1 MRLSKIVFL
10 FIASLAISSS
20 SFAQGRQLKKAE
32 IAYDQYEFH
41 KATVHYKRA
50 YSKSSDRTQKIE
62 MSFKLAECARRIG
75 NYRQAESYYKR
86 AIKMRYDDPIA
97 LLYLAMM
104 QRNLGK
110 FEDAI
115 KTFSLYN
122 EKVPDDL
129 RAQEAIESCELAI
142 EWTENPTRYAVS
154 NMKGLNSKNDDR
166 MPAFADKK
174 YSTLYFTTARKG
186 VNGKRISA
194 QTGQYF
200 TDIWATEI
208 EKSKKKRGRSGQ
220 KQAKPKWSE
229 PLPLHVFQESEDKE
243 AINTKFDEGAAS
255 LTESGKTMYFNRAMM
270 KKNEA
275 HVPRVYSSDYKAG
288 EWNPVEL
295 ELPIDSNYMVIF
307 PCISPDESTLYFV
320 SDMPGGEGDFD
331 IWMSEF
337 NKRKDVW
344 AEPVNLGPEV
354 NSDGPEIAPFIHKDG
369 TLFFASKGHVGM
381 GGFDI
386 FRATK
391 RPSGQF
397 GKVKNMKYPI
407 NSSYDDFGIIF
418 SGKDAMNGFYTSNRR
433 GGRGGDDI
441 YEVKLSDLKFKM
453 EGIIVDTETSDPIQ
467 GVSIRIEGSDGSS
480 FDAIT
485 NKDGFFNLGDEAIKQ
500 GVEYDVTYTKDTYV
514 TVNDTVTTQDLT
526 IHDFESTDEGFLY
539 TIVVDLSMKVYR
551 LPVVLPQIEYDLGS
565 AELREMA
572 MKDLDKLVGVLE
584 TNPDLRIQLRSHTD
598 FRSGDDFNL
607 ILSQKRADA
616 CVSYLI
622 EQGVDATRLEAVG
635 MGESEPLTLQDDRSG
650 FDKGEVLSQEFIESI
665 RSKRRR
671 NLAHQMNRRT
681 DFKELVT
688 DSVDAKQYGSY

>member
-20 SFAQGRQLKKAE
+20 SLAQGRQLKKAE
-32 IAYDQYEFH
+32 VAYDQYEFH
-41 KATVHYKRA
+41 KAMVHFKRA

-86 AIKMRYDDPIA
+86 TIKMRYDDPIA

-110 FEDAI
+110 FDDAI
-115 KTFSLYN
+115 KTFTQYS
-122 EKVPDDL
+122 EKVPEDI
-129 RAQEAIESCELAI
+129 RAQEAIESCELAL

-166 MPAFADKK
+166 MPSFANND
-174 YSTLYFTTARKG
+174 YTLLLFTTARKG
-186 VNGKRISA
+186 VTGRKISD
-194 QTGQYF
+194 QTGQFF
-200 TDIWATEI
+200 TDIWATEL
-208 EKSKKKRGRSGQ
+208 EKSKKKRGGSSK
-220 KQAKPKWSE
+220 KQPKAKWTE
-229 PLPLHVFQESEDKE
+229 PLSLGEYFGTEDV
-243 AINTKFDEGAAS
+243 INTNSDEGAVA
-255 LTESGKTMYFNRAMM
+255 LNERGNLMYFTRAMM

-275 HVPRVYSSDYKAG
+275 HVPRIYSAIKKGG
-288 EWNPVEL
+288 EWEEPLEL
-295 ELPIDSNYMVIF
+295 SLPIDSSYMVIF
-307 PCISPDESTLYFV
+307 PCLSPDEKTLYFV

-331 IWMSEF
+331 IWMSEY
-337 NKRKDVW
+337 NKRKDSW

-354 NSDGPEIAPFIHKDG
+354 NTEGPEIAPFLHKDG

-453 EGIIVDTETSDPIQ
+453 EGILVDTETSDPLL
-467 GVSIRIEGSDGSS
+467 GVSIHIEGSDGSS

-500 GVEYDVTYTKDTYV
+500 GVEYEVTYSKDSYV

-539 TIVVDLSMKVYR
+539 TIAVDLSMKVYR

-565 AELREMA
+565 AELRDMA
-572 MKDLDKLVGVLE
+572 MKDLDNLVGVLE

-607 ILSQKRADA
+607 VLSQKRADA

-622 EQGVDATRLEAVG
+622 EQGIDATRLEAIG

-650 FDKGEVLSQEFIESI
+650 FAKGDVLSQEFIESI

-681 DFKELVT
+681 DFKELEL
-688 DSVDAKQYGSY
+688 DPVDAKKYGSY

>member
-32 IAYDQYEFH
+32 VAYDQYEFH
-41 KATVHYKRA
+41 KAMVHFKRA

-86 AIKMRYDDPIA
+86 TIKMRYDDPIA

-110 FEDAI
+110 FDDAI
-115 KTFSLYN
+115 KTFTQYS
-122 EKVPDDL
+122 EKVPEDI
-129 RAQEAIESCELAI
+129 RAQEAIESCELAL

-166 MPAFADKK
+166 MPAFANND
-174 YSTLYFTTARKG
+174 YTLLLFTTARKG
-186 VNGKRISA
+186 VTGRKISD
-194 QTGQYF
+194 QTGQFF
-200 TDIWATEI
+200 TDIWATEL
-208 EKSKKKRGRSGQ
+208 EKSKKKRGGSSK
-220 KQAKPKWSE
+220 KQPKAKWTE
-229 PLPLHVFQESEDKE
+229 PLSLGEYFGTEDV
-243 AINTKFDEGAAS
+243 INTNSDEGAVA
-255 LTESGKTMYFNRAMM
+255 LNERGNLMYFTRAMM

-275 HVPRVYSSDYKAG
+275 HVPRIYSAIKKGG
-288 EWNPVEL
+288 EWEEPLEL
-295 ELPIDSNYMVIF
+295 SLPIDSSYMVIF
-307 PCISPDESTLYFV
+307 PCLSPDEKILYFV

-331 IWMSEF
+331 IWMSEY
-337 NKRKDVW
+337 NKRKDSW

-354 NSDGPEIAPFIHKDG
+354 NTEGPEIAPFLHKDG

-453 EGIIVDTETSDPIQ
+453 EGILVDTETSDPLL
-467 GVSIRIEGSDGSS
+467 GVSIHIEGSDGSS

-500 GVEYDVTYTKDTYV
+500 GVEYEVTYSKDSYV

-539 TIVVDLSMKVYR
+539 TIAVDLSMKVYR

-565 AELREMA
+565 AELRDMA
-572 MKDLDKLVGVLE
+572 IKDLDNLVGVLE

-607 ILSQKRADA
+607 VLSQKRADA

-622 EQGVDATRLEAVG
+622 EQGIDATRLEAIG

-650 FDKGEVLSQEFIESI
+650 FAKGDVLSQEFIESI

-681 DFKELVT
+681 DFKELEL
-688 DSVDAKQYGSY
+688 DPVDAKKYGSY

>member
-1 MRLSKIVFL
+1 M
-10 FIASLAISSS
+10 
-20 SFAQGRQLKKAE
+20 
-32 IAYDQYEFH
+32 
-41 KATVHYKRA
+41 
-50 YSKSSDRTQKIE
+50 
-62 MSFKLAECARRIG
+62 
-75 NYRQAESYYKR
+75 
-86 AIKMRYDDPIA
+86 
-97 LLYLAMM
+97 
-104 QRNLGK
+104 
-110 FEDAI
+110 
-115 KTFSLYN
+115 
-122 EKVPDDL
+122 
-129 RAQEAIESCELAI
+129 
-142 EWTENPTRYAVS
+142 
-154 NMKGLNSKNDDR
+154 
-166 MPAFADKK
+166 
-174 YSTLYFTTARKG
+174 
-186 VNGKRISA
+186 
-194 QTGQYF
+194 
-200 TDIWATEI
+200 
-208 EKSKKKRGRSGQ
+208 
-220 KQAKPKWSE
+220 
-229 PLPLHVFQESEDKE
+229 
-243 AINTKFDEGAAS
+243 
-255 LTESGKTMYFNRAMM
+255 
-270 KKNEA
+270 
-275 HVPRVYSSDYKAG
+275 PRVYSATKKGG
-288 EWNPVEL
+288 EWEEPLEL
-295 ELPIDSNYMVIF
+295 SLPIDSNYMVIF
-307 PCISPDESTLYFV
+307 PCLSPDEKILYFV

-331 IWMSEF
+331 IWMSEY

-354 NSDGPEIAPFIHKDG
+354 NTDGPEIAPFVHKDG

-397 GKVKNMKYPI
+397 GKVKNMKFPI

-453 EGIIVDTETSDPIQ
+453 EGILVDTETSDPIQ
-467 GVSIRIEGSDGSS
+467 GVSIHIEGSDGSS

-500 GVEYDVTYTKDTYV
+500 GVEYEVTYTKDLYV

-539 TIVVDLSMKVYR
+539 TIAVDLSMKVYR

-565 AELREMA
+565 ADLREMA

-607 ILSQKRADA
+607 VLSQKRADA

-650 FDKGEVLSQEFIESI
+650 FAKGDVLSQEFIESI

-681 DFKELVT
+681 DFKELEL
-688 DSVDAKQYGSY
+688 DPVDAKKYGSY

>member
-32 IAYDQYEFH
+32 VAYDQYEFH
-41 KATVHYKRA
+41 KAMVHFKRA

-86 AIKMRYDDPIA
+86 TIKMRYDDPIA

-110 FEDAI
+110 FDDAI
-115 KTFSLYN
+115 KTFILYS
-122 EKVPDDL
+122 EKVPEDI
-129 RAQEAIESCELAI
+129 RAQEAIESCELAL

-154 NMKGLNSKNDDR
+154 NMKGINSKNDDR
-166 MPAFADKK
+166 MPAFANND
-174 YSTLYFTTARKG
+174 YTLLMFTTARKG
-186 VNGKRISA
+186 VTGRNISD

-200 TDIWATEI
+200 TDVWLTEL
-208 EKSKKKRGRSGQ
+208 EKSKKKRGRSSN
-220 KQAKPKWSE
+220 KKSKPKWSE
-229 PLPLHVFQESEDKE
+229 PLSLGEHFGTEDV
-243 AINTKFDEGAAS
+243 INTKSDEGAVT
-255 LTESGKTMYFNRAMM
+255 LNERGNLMYFTRAMM

-275 HVPRVYSSDYKAG
+275 HVPRIYSAIKKGG
-288 EWNPVEL
+288 EWEVPLEL
-295 ELPIDSNYMVIF
+295 SLPIDSNYMVIF
-307 PCISPDESTLYFV
+307 PCLSPDEKILYFV

-331 IWMSEF
+331 IWMSEY

-354 NSDGPEIAPFIHKDG
+354 NTDGPEIAPFVHKDG

-397 GKVKNMKYPI
+397 GKVKNMKFPI

-453 EGIIVDTETSDPIQ
+453 EGILVDTETSDPLQ
-467 GVSIRIEGSDGSS
+467 GVSIHIEGSDGSS

-500 GVEYDVTYTKDTYV
+500 GVEYEVTYTKDLYV

-539 TIVVDLSMKVYR
+539 TIAVDLSMKVYR

-565 AELREMA
+565 ADLREMA

-607 ILSQKRADA
+607 VLSQKRADA

-635 MGESEPLTLQDDRSG
+635 MGESEPLTLQGDRSG
-650 FDKGEVLSQEFIESI
+650 FAKGDVLSQEFIESI

-681 DFKELVT
+681 DFKELEL
-688 DSVDAKQYGSY
+688 DPVDAKKYGSY

>member
-20 SFAQGRQLKKAE
+20 SLAQGRQLKKAE
-32 IAYDQYEFH
+32 VAYDQYEFH
-41 KATVHYKRA
+41 KAMVHFKRA

-86 AIKMRYDDPIA
+86 TIKMRYDDPIA

-110 FEDAI
+110 FDDAI
-115 KTFSLYN
+115 KTFTQYS
-122 EKVPDDL
+122 EKVPEDI
-129 RAQEAIESCELAI
+129 RAQEAIESCELAL

-166 MPAFADKK
+166 MPAFANND
-174 YSTLYFTTARKG
+174 YTLLLFTTARKG
-186 VNGKRISA
+186 VTGRKISD
-194 QTGQYF
+194 QTGQFF
-200 TDIWATEI
+200 TDIWATEL
-208 EKSKKKRGRSGQ
+208 EKSKKKRGGSSK
-220 KQAKPKWSE
+220 KQPKAKWTE
-229 PLPLHVFQESEDKE
+229 PLSLGEYFGTEDV
-243 AINTKFDEGAAS
+243 INTNSDEGAVA
-255 LTESGKTMYFNRAMM
+255 LNERGNLMYFTRAMM

-275 HVPRVYSSDYKAG
+275 HVPRIYSAIKKGG
-288 EWNPVEL
+288 EWEEPLEL
-295 ELPIDSNYMVIF
+295 SLPIDSSYMVIF
-307 PCISPDESTLYFV
+307 PCLSPDEKTLYFV

-331 IWMSEF
+331 IWMSEY
-337 NKRKDVW
+337 NKRKDSW

-354 NSDGPEIAPFIHKDG
+354 NTEGPEIAPFLHKDG

-453 EGIIVDTETSDPIQ
+453 EGILVDTETSDPLL
-467 GVSIRIEGSDGSS
+467 GVSIHIEGSDGSS

-500 GVEYDVTYTKDTYV
+500 GVEYEVTYSKDSYV

-539 TIVVDLSMKVYR
+539 TIAVDLSMKVYR

-565 AELREMA
+565 AELRDMA
-572 MKDLDKLVGVLE
+572 MKDLDNLVGVLE

-607 ILSQKRADA
+607 VLSQKRADA

-622 EQGVDATRLEAVG
+622 EQGIDATRLEAVG

-650 FDKGEVLSQEFIESI
+650 FAKGDVLSQEFIESI

-681 DFKELVT
+681 DFKELEL
-688 DSVDAKQYGSY
+688 DPVDAEKYGSY

>member
-32 IAYDQYEFH
+32 VAYDQYEFH
-41 KATVHYKRA
+41 KAMVHFKRA

-86 AIKMRYDDPIA
+86 TIKMRYDDPIA

-110 FEDAI
+110 FDDAI
-115 KTFSLYN
+115 NTFTLYS
-122 EKVPDDL
+122 EKVPEDI
-129 RAQEAIESCELAI
+129 RAQEAIESCELAL

-154 NMKGLNSKNDDR
+154 NMKGINSKNDDR
-166 MPAFADKK
+166 MPAFANND
-174 YSTLYFTTARKG
+174 YTLLMFTTARKG
-186 VNGKRISA
+186 VTGRNISD

-200 TDIWATEI
+200 TDVWLTEL
-208 EKSKKKRGRSGQ
+208 EKSKKKRGRSSN
-220 KQAKPKWSE
+220 KKSKPKWSE
-229 PLPLHVFQESEDKE
+229 PLSLGEHFGTEDV
-243 AINTKFDEGAAS
+243 INTKSDEGAVT
-255 LTESGKTMYFNRAMM
+255 LNERGNLMYFTRAMM

-275 HVPRVYSSDYKAG
+275 HVPRIYSAIKKGG
-288 EWNPVEL
+288 EWEVPLEL
-295 ELPIDSNYMVIF
+295 SLPIDSNYMVIF
-307 PCISPDESTLYFV
+307 PCLSPDEKILYFV

-331 IWMSEF
+331 IWMSEY

-354 NSDGPEIAPFIHKDG
+354 NTDGPEIAPFVHKDG

-397 GKVKNMKYPI
+397 GKVKNMKFPI

-453 EGIIVDTETSDPIQ
+453 EGILVDTETSDPLQ
-467 GVSIRIEGSDGSS
+467 GVSIHIEGSDGSS

-500 GVEYDVTYTKDTYV
+500 GVEYEVTYTKDLYV

-539 TIVVDLSMKVYR
+539 TIAVDLSMKVYR

-565 AELREMA
+565 ADLREMA

-607 ILSQKRADA
+607 VLSQKRADA

-622 EQGVDATRLEAVG
+622 EQGVDATRLVAVG
-635 MGESEPLTLQDDRSG
+635 MGESEPLTLQDDRRG
-650 FDKGEVLSQEFIESI
+650 FAKGDVLSQEFIESI

-681 DFKELVT
+681 DFKELEL
-688 DSVDAKQYGSY
+688 DPVDAKKYGSY

>member
-1 MRLSKIVFL
+1 MRFTKIVLL
-10 FIASLAISSS
+10 FIASLAITTNSL
-20 SFAQGRQLKKAE
+20 AQGRQYKKAE
-32 IAYDQYEFH
+32 IAFDQYEFH
-41 KATVHYKRA
+41 KAMVHFKRA

-62 MSFKLAECARRIG
+62 MSFKLAECARKIG

-110 FEDAI
+110 FDDAI
-115 KTFSLYN
+115 ETFGLYS
-122 EKVPDDL
+122 EKVPEDI

-142 EWTENPTRYAVS
+142 EWTENPTRYAVT

-166 MPAFADKK
+166 MPAFGKND
-174 YSTLYFTTARKG
+174 YSLLLFTTARKG
-186 VNGKRISA
+186 VMGRKISK

-200 TDIWATEI
+200 TDVWAAEL
-208 EKSKKKRGRSGQ
+208 EKSKKKRGRTGK

-229 PLPLHVFQESEDKE
+229 PISLGEFLGTDEV
-243 AINTKFDEGAAS
+243 INTKFDEGAVS
-255 LTESGKTMYFNRAMM
+255 LNERGNLMYFNRAMM

-275 HVPRVYSSDYKAG
+275 HVPRVFSSTKKGG
-288 EWNPVEL
+288 EWEVPVEL
-295 ELPIDSNYMVIF
+295 ALPIDSNYMVIF
-307 PCISPDESTLYFV
+307 PCLSPDEKTLYFV

-331 IWMSEF
+331 IWMSEY

-354 NSDGPEIAPFIHKDG
+354 NTAGSEIAPFVHKDG

-418 SGKDAMNGFYTSNRR
+418 SGKGAMNGFYTSNRR

-453 EGIIVDTETSDPIQ
+453 EGILVDTESTDPIQ
-467 GVSIRIEGSDGSS
+467 GVSIHIEGSDGSS

-485 NKDGFFNLGDEAIKQ
+485 NKEGFFDLGDEAIKQ
-500 GVEYDVTYTKDTYV
+500 GVEYEVAYSKDTYV

-539 TIVVDLSMKVYR
+539 TISVDLSLKVYR

-572 MKDLDKLVGVLE
+572 KKDLDKLVGVLQ

-607 ILSQKRADA
+607 ALSQKRADA

-622 EQGVDATRLEAVG
+622 EQGVDATRLEALG
-635 MGESEPLTLQDDRSG
+635 MGESEPLTLLEDRSG
-650 FDKGEVLSQEFIESI
+650 FVKGDVLSQEFIESI

-681 DFKELVT
+681 DFKQIET
-688 DSVDAKQYGSY
+688 DPVDLEKYGNY

>member
-32 IAYDQYEFH
+32 VAYDQYEFH
-41 KATVHYKRA
+41 KAMVHFKRA

-86 AIKMRYDDPIA
+86 TIKMRYDDPIA

-110 FEDAI
+110 FDDAI
-115 KTFSLYN
+115 KTFILYS
-122 EKVPDDL
+122 EKVPEDI
-129 RAQEAIESCELAI
+129 RAQEAIESCELAL

-154 NMKGLNSKNDDR
+154 NMKGINSKNDDR
-166 MPAFADKK
+166 MPAFANND
-174 YSTLYFTTARKG
+174 YTLLMFTTARKG
-186 VNGKRISA
+186 VTGRNISD

-200 TDIWATEI
+200 TDVWLTEL
-208 EKSKKKRGRSGQ
+208 EKSKKKRGRSSN
-220 KQAKPKWSE
+220 KKSKPKWSE
-229 PLPLHVFQESEDKE
+229 PLSLGEHFGTEDV
-243 AINTKFDEGAAS
+243 INTKSDEGAVT
-255 LTESGKTMYFNRAMM
+255 LNERGNLMYFTRAMM

-275 HVPRVYSSDYKAG
+275 HVPRIYSAIKKGG
-288 EWNPVEL
+288 EWEVPLEL
-295 ELPIDSNYMVIF
+295 SLPIDSNYMVIF
-307 PCISPDESTLYFV
+307 PCLSPDEKILYFV

-331 IWMSEF
+331 IWMSEY

-354 NSDGPEIAPFIHKDG
+354 NTDGPEIAPFVHKDG

-397 GKVKNMKYPI
+397 GKVKNMKFPI

-453 EGIIVDTETSDPIQ
+453 EGILVDTETSDPLQ
-467 GVSIRIEGSDGSS
+467 GVSIHIEGSDGSS

-500 GVEYDVTYTKDTYV
+500 GVEYEVTYTKDLYV

-539 TIVVDLSMKVYR
+539 TIAVDLSMKVYR

-565 AELREMA
+565 ADLREMA

-607 ILSQKRADA
+607 VLSQKRADA

-650 FDKGEVLSQEFIESI
+650 FAKGDVLSQEFIESI

-681 DFKELVT
+681 DFKELEL
-688 DSVDAKQYGSY
+688 DPVDAKKYGSY

>member
-20 SFAQGRQLKKAE
+20 SLAQGRQLKKAE
-32 IAYDQYEFH
+32 VAYDQYEFH
-41 KATVHYKRA
+41 KAMVHFKRA

-86 AIKMRYDDPIA
+86 TIKMRYDDPIA

-110 FEDAI
+110 FDDAI
-115 KTFSLYN
+115 KTFTQYS
-122 EKVPDDL
+122 EKVPEDI
-129 RAQEAIESCELAI
+129 RAQEAIESCELAL

-166 MPAFADKK
+166 MPAFANND
-174 YSTLYFTTARKG
+174 YTLLLFTTARKG
-186 VNGKRISA
+186 VTGRKISD
-194 QTGQYF
+194 QTGQFF
-200 TDIWATEI
+200 TDIWATEL
-208 EKSKKKRGRSGQ
+208 EKSKKKRGGSSK
-220 KQAKPKWSE
+220 KQPKAKWTE
-229 PLPLHVFQESEDKE
+229 PLSLGEYFGTEDV
-243 AINTKFDEGAAS
+243 INTNSDEGAVA
-255 LTESGKTMYFNRAMM
+255 LNERGNLMYFTRAMM

-275 HVPRVYSSDYKAG
+275 HVPRIYSAIKKGG
-288 EWNPVEL
+288 EWEEPLEL
-295 ELPIDSNYMVIF
+295 SLPIDSSYMVIF
-307 PCISPDESTLYFV
+307 PCLSPDEKTLYFV

-331 IWMSEF
+331 IWMSEY
-337 NKRKDVW
+337 NKRKDSW

-354 NSDGPEIAPFIHKDG
+354 NTEGPEIAPFLHKDG

-453 EGIIVDTETSDPIQ
+453 EGILVDTETSDPLL
-467 GVSIRIEGSDGSS
+467 GVSIHIEGSDGSS

-500 GVEYDVTYTKDTYV
+500 GVEYEVTYSKDSYV

-539 TIVVDLSMKVYR
+539 TIAVDLSMKVYR

-565 AELREMA
+565 AELRDMA
-572 MKDLDKLVGVLE
+572 MKDLDNLVGVLE

-607 ILSQKRADA
+607 VLSQKRADA

-622 EQGVDATRLEAVG
+622 EQGIDATRLEAIG

-650 FDKGEVLSQEFIESI
+650 FAKGDVLSQEFIESI

-681 DFKELVT
+681 DFKELEL
-688 DSVDAKQYGSY
+688 DPVDAKKYGSY

>member
-32 IAYDQYEFH
+32 VAYDQYEFH
-41 KATVHYKRA
+41 KAMVHFKRA

-86 AIKMRYDDPIA
+86 TIKMRYDDPIA

-110 FEDAI
+110 FDDAI
-115 KTFSLYN
+115 KTFTQYS
-122 EKVPDDL
+122 EKVPEDI
-129 RAQEAIESCELAI
+129 RAQEAIESCELAL

-166 MPAFADKK
+166 MPAFANND
-174 YSTLYFTTARKG
+174 YTLLLFTTARKG
-186 VNGKRISA
+186 VTGRKISD
-194 QTGQYF
+194 QTGQFF
-200 TDIWATEI
+200 TDIWATEL
-208 EKSKKKRGRSGQ
+208 EKSKKKRGGSSK
-220 KQAKPKWSE
+220 KQPKAKWTE
-229 PLPLHVFQESEDKE
+229 PLSLGEYFGTEDV
-243 AINTKFDEGAAS
+243 INTNSDEGAVA
-255 LTESGKTMYFNRAMM
+255 LNERGNLMYFTRAMM

-275 HVPRVYSSDYKAG
+275 HVPRIYSAIKKGG
-288 EWNPVEL
+288 EWEEPLEL
-295 ELPIDSNYMVIF
+295 SLPIDSSYMVIF
-307 PCISPDESTLYFV
+307 PCLSPDEKTLYFV

-331 IWMSEF
+331 IWMSEY
-337 NKRKDVW
+337 NKRKDSW

-354 NSDGPEIAPFIHKDG
+354 NTEGPEIAPFLHKDG

-453 EGIIVDTETSDPIQ
+453 EGILVDTETSDPLL
-467 GVSIRIEGSDGSS
+467 GVSIHIEGSDGSS

-500 GVEYDVTYTKDTYV
+500 GVEYEVTYSKDSYV

-539 TIVVDLSMKVYR
+539 TIAVDLSMKVYR

-565 AELREMA
+565 AELRDMA
-572 MKDLDKLVGVLE
+572 IKDLDNLVGVLE

-607 ILSQKRADA
+607 VLSQKRADA

-622 EQGVDATRLEAVG
+622 EQGIDATRLEAVG

-650 FDKGEVLSQEFIESI
+650 FAKGDVLSQEFIESI

-681 DFKELVT
+681 DFKELEL
-688 DSVDAKQYGSY
+688 DPVDAKKYGSY

>member
-1 MRLSKIVFL
+1 MRFTKIVLL
-10 FIASLAISSS
+10 FIASLAITTNSL
-20 SFAQGRQLKKAE
+20 AQGRQYKKAE
-32 IAYDQYEFH
+32 IAFDQYEFH
-41 KATVHYKRA
+41 KAMVHFKRA

-62 MSFKLAECARRIG
+62 MSFKLAECARKIG

-110 FEDAI
+110 FDDAI
-115 KTFSLYN
+115 ETFGLYS
-122 EKVPDDL
+122 EKVPEDI

-142 EWTENPTRYAVS
+142 EWTENPTRYAVT

-166 MPAFADKK
+166 MPAFGKND
-174 YSTLYFTTARKG
+174 YSLLLFTTARKG
-186 VNGKRISA
+186 VMGRKISK

-200 TDIWATEI
+200 TDVWAAEL
-208 EKSKKKRGRSGQ
+208 EKSKKKRGRTGK

-229 PLPLHVFQESEDKE
+229 PISLGEFLGTDEV
-243 AINTKFDEGAAS
+243 INTKFDEGAVS
-255 LTESGKTMYFNRAMM
+255 LNERGNLMYFNRAMM

-275 HVPRVYSSDYKAG
+275 HVPRVFSSTKKGG
-288 EWNPVEL
+288 EWEVPVEL
-295 ELPIDSNYMVIF
+295 ALPIDSNYMVIF
-307 PCISPDESTLYFV
+307 PCLSPDEKTLYFV

-331 IWMSEF
+331 IWMSEY

-354 NSDGPEIAPFIHKDG
+354 NTAGSEIAPFVHKDG

-418 SGKDAMNGFYTSNRR
+418 SGKGAMNGFYTSNRR

-453 EGIIVDTETSDPIQ
+453 EGILVDTESTDPIQ
-467 GVSIRIEGSDGSS
+467 GVSIHIEGSDGSS

-485 NKDGFFNLGDEAIKQ
+485 NKEGFFDLGDEAIKQ
-500 GVEYDVTYTKDTYV
+500 GVEYEVAYSKDTYV

-539 TIVVDLSMKVYR
+539 TISVDLSLKVYR

-572 MKDLDKLVGVLE
+572 KKDLDKLVGVLQ

-607 ILSQKRADA
+607 ALSQKRADA

-622 EQGVDATRLEAVG
+622 EQGIEESRLEAVG
-635 MGESEPLTLQDDRSG
+635 MGEAEPLTLQDDRSG
-650 FDKGEVLSQEFIESI
+650 FTKGDVLSQEFIESI

-681 DFKELVT
+681 DFKQIET
-688 DSVDAKQYGSY
+688 DPVDSEKYGKY

>member
-32 IAYDQYEFH
+32 VAYDQYEFH
-41 KATVHYKRA
+41 KAMVHFKRA

-86 AIKMRYDDPIA
+86 TIKMRYDDPIA

-110 FEDAI
+110 FDDAI
-115 KTFSLYN
+115 KTFTQYS
-122 EKVPDDL
+122 EKVPEDI
-129 RAQEAIESCELAI
+129 RAQEAIESCELALK
-142 EWTENPTRYAVS
+142 WTQNPTRYAVS

-166 MPAFADKK
+166 MPSFANND
-174 YSTLYFTTARKG
+174 YTLLLFTTARKG
-186 VNGKRISA
+186 VTGRKISD
-194 QTGQYF
+194 QTGQFF
-200 TDIWATEI
+200 TDIWATEL
-208 EKSKKKRGRSGQ
+208 EKSKKKRGGSSK
-220 KQAKPKWSE
+220 KQPKAKWTE
-229 PLPLHVFQESEDKE
+229 PVSLGEYFGTEDV
-243 AINTKFDEGAAS
+243 INTNSDEGAVA
-255 LTESGKTMYFNRAMM
+255 LNERGNLMYFTRAMM

-275 HVPRVYSSDYKAG
+275 HVPRLYSAIKKGG
-288 EWNPVEL
+288 EWEEPLEL
-295 ELPIDSNYMVIF
+295 SLPIDSSYMVIF
-307 PCISPDESTLYFV
+307 PCLSPDEKTLYFV

-331 IWMSEF
+331 IWMSEY
-337 NKRKDVW
+337 NKRKDSW

-354 NSDGPEIAPFIHKDG
+354 NTEGPEIAPFLHKDG

-453 EGIIVDTETSDPIQ
+453 EGILVDTETSDPLL
-467 GVSIRIEGSDGSS
+467 GVSIHIEGSDGSS
-480 FDAIT
+480 FDATT

-500 GVEYDVTYTKDTYV
+500 GVEYEVTYSKDSYV

-526 IHDFESTDEGFLY
+526 INDFESTDEGFLY
-539 TIVVDLSMKVYR
+539 TIAVDLSLKVYR

-565 AELREMA
+565 AELRDMA
-572 MKDLDKLVGVLE
+572 IKDLDNLVGVLE

-598 FRSGDDFNL
+598 FRSGDEFNL
-607 ILSQKRADA
+607 LLSQKRADA

-622 EQGVDATRLEAVG
+622 EQGIDATRLQAIG

-650 FDKGEVLSQEFIESI
+650 FAKGDLLSQEFIESI

-681 DFKELVT
+681 DFKELEL
-688 DSVDAKQYGSY
+688 DPVDAKKYGSY

>member
-32 IAYDQYEFH
+32 VAYDQYEFH
-41 KATVHYKRA
+41 KAMVHFKRA

-86 AIKMRYDDPIA
+86 TIKMRYDDPIA

-110 FEDAI
+110 FDDAI
-115 KTFSLYN
+115 KTFTQYS
-122 EKVPDDL
+122 EKVPEDI
-129 RAQEAIESCELAI
+129 RAQEAIESCELAL

-166 MPAFADKK
+166 MPSFANND
-174 YSTLYFTTARKG
+174 YTLLLFTTARKG
-186 VNGKRISA
+186 VTGRKISD
-194 QTGQYF
+194 QTGQFF
-200 TDIWATEI
+200 TDIWATEL
-208 EKSKKKRGRSGQ
+208 EKSKKKRGGSSK
-220 KQAKPKWSE
+220 KQPKAKWTE
-229 PLPLHVFQESEDKE
+229 PLSLGEYFGTEDV
-243 AINTKFDEGAAS
+243 INTNSDEGAVA
-255 LTESGKTMYFNRAMM
+255 LNERGNLMYFTRAMM

-275 HVPRVYSSDYKAG
+275 HVPRIYSAIKKGG
-288 EWNPVEL
+288 EWEEPLEL
-295 ELPIDSNYMVIF
+295 SLPIDSSYMVIF
-307 PCISPDESTLYFV
+307 PCLSPDEKTLYFV

-331 IWMSEF
+331 IWMSEY
-337 NKRKDVW
+337 NKRKDSW

-354 NSDGPEIAPFIHKDG
+354 NTEGPEIAPFLHKDG

-453 EGIIVDTETSDPIQ
+453 EGILVDTETSDPLL
-467 GVSIRIEGSDGSS
+467 GVSIHIEGSDGSS

-500 GVEYDVTYTKDTYV
+500 GVEYEVTYSKDSYV

-539 TIVVDLSMKVYR
+539 TIAVDLSMKVYR

-565 AELREMA
+565 AELRDMA
-572 MKDLDKLVGVLE
+572 MKDLDNLVGVLE

-607 ILSQKRADA
+607 VLSQKRADA

-622 EQGVDATRLEAVG
+622 EQGIDATRLEAIG

-650 FDKGEVLSQEFIESI
+650 FAKGDVLSQEFIESI

-681 DFKELVT
+681 DFKELEL
-688 DSVDAKQYGSY
+688 DPVDAKKYGSY

>member
-10 FIASLAISSS
+10 FIATLAISSS

-41 KATVHYKRA
+41 KAMVHFKRA

-86 AIKMRYDDPIA
+86 TIKMRYDDPIA

-110 FEDAI
+110 FDDAI
-115 KTFSLYN
+115 KTFTQYS
-122 EKVPDDL
+122 EKVPEDV
-129 RAQEAIESCELAI
+129 RAQEAIESCELAL

-166 MPAFADKK
+166 MPAFANND
-174 YSTLYFTTARKG
+174 YTLLLFTTARKG
-186 VNGKRISA
+186 VTGRKISD
-194 QTGQYF
+194 QTGQFF
-200 TDIWATEI
+200 TDIWATEL
-208 EKSKKKRGRSGQ
+208 EKSKKKRGGSSK
-220 KQAKPKWSE
+220 KQPKAKWTE
-229 PLPLHVFQESEDKE
+229 PLSLGEYFGTEDV
-243 AINTKFDEGAAS
+243 INTNSDEGAVA
-255 LTESGKTMYFNRAMM
+255 LNERGNLMYFTRAMM

-275 HVPRVYSSDYKAG
+275 HVPRIYSAIKKGG
-288 EWNPVEL
+288 EWEEPLEL
-295 ELPIDSNYMVIF
+295 SLPIDSSYMVIF
-307 PCISPDESTLYFV
+307 PCLSPDEKTLYFV

-331 IWMSEF
+331 IWMSEY
-337 NKRKDVW
+337 NKRKDSW

-354 NSDGPEIAPFIHKDG
+354 NTEGPEIAPFLHKDG

-453 EGIIVDTETSDPIQ
+453 EGILVDTETSDPLL
-467 GVSIRIEGSDGSS
+467 GVSIHIEGSDGSS

-500 GVEYDVTYTKDTYV
+500 GVEYEVTYSKDSYV

-539 TIVVDLSMKVYR
+539 TIAVDLSMKVYR

-565 AELREMA
+565 AELRDMA
-572 MKDLDKLVGVLE
+572 IKDLDNLVGVLE

-607 ILSQKRADA
+607 VLSQKRADA

-622 EQGVDATRLEAVG
+622 EQGIDATRLEAVG

-650 FDKGEVLSQEFIESI
+650 FAKGDVLSQEFIESI

-681 DFKELVT
+681 DFKELEL
-688 DSVDAKQYGSY
+688 DPVDAKKYGSY

>member
-1 MRLSKIVFL
+1 MRFTKIVLL
-10 FIASLAISSS
+10 FIASLAITTNSL
-20 SFAQGRQLKKAE
+20 AQGRQYKKAE
-32 IAYDQYEFH
+32 IAFDQYEFH
-41 KATVHYKRA
+41 KAMVHFKRA

-62 MSFKLAECARRIG
+62 MSFKLAECARKIG

-110 FEDAI
+110 FDDAI
-115 KTFSLYN
+115 ETFGLYS
-122 EKVPDDL
+122 EKVPEDI

-142 EWTENPTRYAVS
+142 EWTENPTRYAVT

-166 MPAFADKK
+166 MPAFGKND
-174 YSTLYFTTARKG
+174 YSLLLFTTARKG
-186 VNGKRISA
+186 VMGRKISK

-200 TDIWATEI
+200 TDVWAAEL
-208 EKSKKKRGRSGQ
+208 EKSKKKRGRTGK

-229 PLPLHVFQESEDKE
+229 PISLGEFLGTDEV
-243 AINTKFDEGAAS
+243 INTKFDEGAVS
-255 LTESGKTMYFNRAMM
+255 LNERGNLMYFNRAMM

-275 HVPRVYSSDYKAG
+275 HVPRVFSSTKKGG
-288 EWNPVEL
+288 EWEVPVEL
-295 ELPIDSNYMVIF
+295 ALPIDSNYMVIF
-307 PCISPDESTLYFV
+307 PCLSPDEKTLYFV

-331 IWMSEF
+331 IWMSEY

-344 AEPVNLGPEV
+344 AEPLNLGPEV
-354 NSDGPEIAPFIHKDG
+354 NTAGSEIAPFVHKDG

-418 SGKDAMNGFYTSNRR
+418 SGKGAMNGFYTSNRR

-453 EGIIVDTETSDPIQ
+453 EGILVDTESTDPIQ
-467 GVSIRIEGSDGSS
+467 GVSIHIEGSDGSS

-485 NKDGFFNLGDEAIKQ
+485 NKEGFFDLGDEAIKQ
-500 GVEYDVTYTKDTYV
+500 GVEYEVAYSKDTYV

-539 TIVVDLSMKVYR
+539 TISVDLSLKVYR

-572 MKDLDKLVGVLE
+572 KKDLDKLVGVLQ

-607 ILSQKRADA
+607 ALSQKRADA

-622 EQGVDATRLEAVG
+622 EQGIEESRLEAVG
-635 MGESEPLTLQDDRSG
+635 MGEAEPLTLQDDRSG
-650 FDKGEVLSQEFIESI
+650 FTKGDVLSQEFIESI

-681 DFKELVT
+681 DFKQIET
-688 DSVDAKQYGSY
+688 DPVDSEKYGKY

>member
-32 IAYDQYEFH
+32 VAYDQYEFH
-41 KATVHYKRA
+41 KAMVHFKRA

-86 AIKMRYDDPIA
+86 TIKMRYDDPIA

-110 FEDAI
+110 FDDAI
-115 KTFSLYN
+115 KTFTQYS
-122 EKVPDDL
+122 EKVPEDI
-129 RAQEAIESCELAI
+129 RAQEAIESCELAL
-142 EWTENPTRYAVS
+142 EWTQNPTRYAVS

-166 MPAFADKK
+166 MPSFANND
-174 YSTLYFTTARKG
+174 YTLLLFTTARKG
-186 VNGKRISA
+186 VTGRKISD
-194 QTGQYF
+194 QTGQFF
-200 TDIWATEI
+200 TDIWATEL
-208 EKSKKKRGRSGQ
+208 EKSKKKRGGSSK
-220 KQAKPKWSE
+220 KQPKAKWTE
-229 PLPLHVFQESEDKE
+229 PVSLGEYFGTEDV
-243 AINTKFDEGAAS
+243 INTNSDEGAVA
-255 LTESGKTMYFNRAMM
+255 LNERGNLMYFTRAMM
-270 KKNEA
+270 KKNES
-275 HVPRVYSSDYKAG
+275 HVPRIYSAIKKGG
-288 EWNPVEL
+288 EWEEPLEL
-295 ELPIDSNYMVIF
+295 SLPIDSSYMVIF
-307 PCISPDESTLYFV
+307 PCLSPDEKTLYFV

-331 IWMSEF
+331 IWMSEY
-337 NKRKDVW
+337 NKRKDSW

-354 NSDGPEIAPFIHKDG
+354 NTEGPEIAPFLHKDG

-453 EGIIVDTETSDPIQ
+453 EGILVDTETSDPLL
-467 GVSIRIEGSDGSS
+467 GVSIHIEGSDGSS
-480 FDAIT
+480 FDATT

-500 GVEYDVTYTKDTYV
+500 GVEYEVTYSKDSYV

-526 IHDFESTDEGFLY
+526 INDFESTDEGFLY
-539 TIVVDLSMKVYR
+539 TIAVDLSLKVYR

-565 AELREMA
+565 AELRDMA
-572 MKDLDKLVGVLE
+572 IKDLDNLVGVLE

-598 FRSGDDFNL
+598 FRSGDEFNL
-607 ILSQKRADA
+607 LLSQKRADA

-622 EQGVDATRLEAVG
+622 EQGIDATRLQAIG

-650 FDKGEVLSQEFIESI
+650 FAKGDLLSQEFIESI

-681 DFKELVT
+681 DFKELEL
-688 DSVDAKQYGSY
+688 DPVDAKKYGSY

>member
-32 IAYDQYEFH
+32 VAYDQYEFH
-41 KATVHYKRA
+41 KAMVHFKRA

-86 AIKMRYDDPIA
+86 TIKMRYDDPIA

-110 FEDAI
+110 FDDAI
-115 KTFSLYN
+115 KTFTQYS
-122 EKVPDDL
+122 EKVPEDI
-129 RAQEAIESCELAI
+129 RAQEAIESCELAL

-166 MPAFADKK
+166 MPAFANND
-174 YSTLYFTTARKG
+174 YTLLLFTTARKG
-186 VNGKRISA
+186 VTGRKISD
-194 QTGQYF
+194 QTGQFF
-200 TDIWATEI
+200 TDIWATEL
-208 EKSKKKRGRSGQ
+208 EKSKKKRGGSSK
-220 KQAKPKWSE
+220 KQPKAKWTE
-229 PLPLHVFQESEDKE
+229 PLSLGEYFGTEDV
-243 AINTKFDEGAAS
+243 INTNSDEGAVA
-255 LTESGKTMYFNRAMM
+255 LNERGNLMYFTRAMM

-275 HVPRVYSSDYKAG
+275 HVPRIYSAIKKGG
-288 EWNPVEL
+288 EWEEPLEL
-295 ELPIDSNYMVIF
+295 SLPIDSSYMVIF
-307 PCISPDESTLYFV
+307 PCLSPDEKILYFV

-331 IWMSEF
+331 IWMSEY
-337 NKRKDVW
+337 NKRKDSW

-354 NSDGPEIAPFIHKDG
+354 NTEGPEIAPFLHKDG

-453 EGIIVDTETSDPIQ
+453 EGILVDTETSDPLL
-467 GVSIRIEGSDGSS
+467 GVSIHIEGSDGSS

-500 GVEYDVTYTKDTYV
+500 GVEYEVTYSKDSYV

-539 TIVVDLSMKVYR
+539 TIAVDLSMKVYR

-565 AELREMA
+565 AELRDMA
-572 MKDLDKLVGVLE
+572 IKDLDNLVGVLE

-607 ILSQKRADA
+607 VLSQKRADA

-622 EQGVDATRLEAVG
+622 EQGIDATRLEAVG

-650 FDKGEVLSQEFIESI
+650 FAKGDVLSQEFIESI

-681 DFKELVT
+681 DFKELEL
-688 DSVDAKQYGSY
+688 DPVDAKKYGSY

>member
-1 MRLSKIVFL
+1 MRLSKIVLL
-10 FIASLAISSS
+10 FIATVAISTS
-20 SFAQGRQLKKAE
+20 SFSQGRQLKKAE

-41 KATVHYKRA
+41 KAMVYFKRA

-97 LLYLAMM
+97 MLYLAMM

-115 KTFSLYN
+115 KSFELYS
-122 EKVPDDL
+122 EKVPEDI
-129 RAQEAIESCELAI
+129 RAQEAIEACELAI

-166 MPAFADKK
+166 MPAFGKND
-174 YSTLYFTTARKG
+174 YTLLLFTTARKG
-186 VNGKRISA
+186 VIGRKLSD

-200 TDIWATEI
+200 TDVWATEL
-208 EKSKKKRGRSGQ
+208 EKSKKKRGRSAK

-229 PLPLHVFQESEDKE
+229 PVSLGDYLGTE
-243 AINTKFDEGAAS
+243 AIINTKFDEGAVS
-255 LTESGKTMYFNRAMM
+255 LNERGNLMYFNRAMM

-275 HVPRVYSSDYKAG
+275 HVPRIYSSTKKGG
-288 EWNPVEL
+288 EWEEPLEL
-295 ELPIDSNYMVIF
+295 TLPIDSNYMVIF
-307 PCISPDESTLYFV
+307 PCLSPDEKTLYFV

-331 IWMSEF
+331 IWMSEY

-344 AEPVNLGPEV
+344 ADPVNLGPEV
-354 NSDGPEIAPFIHKDG
+354 NTDGPEIAPYLHKDG
-369 TLFFASKGHVGM
+369 TLFFSSKGHVGM

-391 RPSGQF
+391 RPSSQF
-397 GKVKNMKYPI
+397 GKVKNMKFPI

-418 SGKDAMNGFYTSNRR
+418 SGKDAMNGFFTSNRR

-453 EGIIVDTETSDPIQ
+453 EGILVDTETTDPLQ
-467 GVSIRIEGSDGSS
+467 GVAIHIEGSDGSS
-480 FDAIT
+480 FDANT
-485 NKDGFFNLGDEAIKQ
+485 NKEGFFNFGNEAIKQ
-500 GVEYDVTYTKDTYV
+500 GVEYEVTYTKDTYV
-514 TVNDTVTTQDLT
+514 TLNDTVTTQNLT

-539 TIVVDLSMKVYR
+539 TIAVDLSMKVYR
-551 LPVVLPQIEYDLGS
+551 LPVVLPHIEYDLGS
-565 AELREMA
+565 SELREMA

-584 TNPDLRIQLRSHTD
+584 TNPDIRIQLRSHTD
-598 FRSGDDFNL
+598 FRSGEEFNL
-607 ILSQKRADA
+607 ELSQKRADA
-616 CVSYLI
+616 CVTYLI
-622 EQGVDATRLEAVG
+622 EQGIDESRLVAVG
-635 MGESEPLTLQDDRSG
+635 MGESEPLSLQDDRAG
-650 FDKGEVLSQEFIESI
+650 FVKGDVLSQEFIESI
-665 RSKRRR
+665 RSRRRR

-681 DFKELVT
+681 DFKQIESDPA
-688 DSVDAKQYGSY
+688 DSKKYGKY

>member
-10 FIASLAISSS
+10 FIASLAISSNL
-20 SFAQGRQLKKAE
+20 FAQGRQLTKAE
-32 IAYDQYEFH
+32 VAYDQYEFH
-41 KATVHYKRA
+41 KAMVHFKRA

-115 KTFSLYN
+115 KTFEIYS
-122 EKVPDDL
+122 EKVPEDI
-129 RAQEAIESCELAI
+129 RAQEAIESCELALD
-142 EWTENPTRYAVS
+142 WTENPTRYAVS
-154 NMKGLNSKNDDR
+154 NMKGINSKNDDR
-166 MPAFADKK
+166 MPAFGNND
-174 YSTLYFTTARKG
+174 YTLLLFTTARKG
-186 VNGKRISA
+186 VTGRNISD

-200 TDIWATEI
+200 TDIWATEL
-208 EKSKKKRGRSGQ
+208 EKNKKKRGKSSGE
-220 KQAKPKWSE
+220 KSKPKWAE
-229 PLPLHVFQESEDKE
+229 PLSLGDYLGTEDV
-243 AINTKFDEGAAS
+243 INTKFDEGAVS
-255 LTESGKTMYFNRAMM
+255 LNERGNLMYFTRAMM
-270 KKNEA
+270 MKNEA
-275 HVPRVYSSDYKAG
+275 HVPRVYSATKKGG
-288 EWNPVEL
+288 EWEEPLEL
-295 ELPIDSNYMVIF
+295 TLPIDSNYMVIF
-307 PCISPDESTLYFV
+307 PCLSPDEKILYFV

-331 IWMSEF
+331 IWMSEY

-354 NSDGPEIAPFIHKDG
+354 NTDGPEIAPFVHKDG

-397 GKVKNMKYPI
+397 GKVKNMKFPI

-453 EGIIVDTETSDPIQ
+453 EGILVDTETSDPLQ
-467 GVSIRIEGSDGSS
+467 GVSIHIEGSDGSS

-500 GVEYDVTYTKDTYV
+500 GVEYEVTYTKDLYV

-539 TIVVDLSMKVYR
+539 TIAVDLSMKVYR

-565 AELREMA
+565 ADLREMA

-607 ILSQKRADA
+607 VLSQKRADA

-650 FDKGEVLSQEFIESI
+650 FAKGDVLSQEFIESI

-681 DFKELVT
+681 DFKELEL
-688 DSVDAKQYGSY
+688 DPVDAKKYGSY